1 MNAPLPQAI
10 HRQIGSMSQS
20 EAAEALDRIDADFDA
35 AVTARA
41 SLIERAALPSDITEV
56 LGALVLPEDVTVI
69 CAAFRSG
76 AADLALGPVLVRILR
91 REWHD
96 QAEIECIRLA
106 ETCLSPGDSMR
117 VTAKDLQRA
126 AVIAQMGGKHG

>member
-1 MNAPLPQAI
+1 
-10 HRQIGSMSQS
+10 MSQS

-35 AVTARA
+35 AVAARA

-56 LGALVLPEDVTVI
+56 LGALVLPEDVAVI

-91 REWHD
+91 REWRD

-106 ETCLSPGDSMR
+106 EAAVTPGLR
-117 VTAKDLQRA
+117 VSDITAKDLQRA
-126 AVIAQMGGKHG
+126 AVIAQMGVKA